1 MTDAFSRD
9 NEQETVTRSAA
20 AEFAVRPLPLG
31 HRLGEL
37 QLDEVLGVGG
47 FGIVY
52 RAFDRTLRR
61 AVAIKEYMPSMLATR
76 GGDYTVSLRS
86 ERFAQAFDAGRS
98 AFLNEARLL
107 AQFDHPGLVKVLH
120 FWESHGT
127 AYMVMPFYEG
137 RTLKQLLDGGAQMGE
152 TQLRNI
158 VAALLGAL
166 DTLHRAQCFHRDI
179 ALDNIL
185 IRPDGNPILLDFGAA
200 RKRIGD
206 LVDDSAM
213 MIKPGYAPIE
223 QYTDDPAFGQGPWT
237 DLYALGAVM
246 HAMVAGE
253 LPPAAVVRSIKD
265 TYRPLAARELTAREP
280 YSPAFLAAIDHALQ
294 LKIADRPESVAEF
307 AAELGLREFDRPPY
321 VSPMPATP
329 TQAQPREP
337 EGDRD
342 AGAARSGAEQAAAS
356 GSSGAGRSDNADAA
370 ATAAWPDGERARQ
383 SSPHRQADAGSAA
396 AAQGGVEP
404 GASAAE
410 PQHRQAGDERATSA
424 RSGAEQAQLQSYRQ
438 AGERGAAAA
447 KPDEAAAA
455 PPPPPPRRPTDD
467 RDAVRSQSGVE
478 RAAPQPPPRGHAS
491 EQDSLPARPVAGDAS
506 RQSASASS
514 DGMPPSG
521 ADGRRTSEMPLARDA
536 TGARENAGAGAMPA
550 AGTGHAAGASR
561 AAASPSGAS
570 AFAASASGAFASAAS
585 TPGAST
591 PGVSTPGTSAAARPA
606 ALRGDVRNRLRD
618 RRTIA
623 YAGGALAAVLAIGIG
638 VASLLKP
645 SGPAETAATNVSGPP
660 SPAATNASA
669 PPPPAA
675 TTAATATPAPGDTP
689 ASASVLAQREPP
701 PALAPP
707 PAAALA
713 DTTAPTPA
721 PAPTVATT
729 VTSEAALQPSQTT
742 SPGAQPAPPQIAKND
757 AGGAPAQHAPAANLA
772 PKGSL
777 DATETVIA
785 NSPASGVAPP
795 PATSVAAEAA
805 AAADQRP
812 PDMQETIPVRFRVRP
827 WGDVYVSGV
836 RRGASPPLRALS
848 LAPGVYQI
856 EIRNGTLP
864 PLRRTVKIDPG
875 SKPINI
881 DYAFE

>member
-1 MTDAFSRD
+1 MTDPFSRD
-9 NEQETVTRSAA
+9 NEQETMTRSAA

-86 ERFAQAFDAGRS
+86 VRFAQAFDAGRS

-152 TQLRNI
+152 TQLRHI

-246 HAMVAGE
+246 HAMVTGE
-253 LPPAAVVRSIKD
+253 LPPAAVVRSIQD
-265 TYRPLAARELTAREP
+265 TYRPLATRELTAREP
-280 YSPAFLAAIDHALQ
+280 YSPAFLAAIDHTLQ
-294 LKIADRPESVAEF
+294 LKIADRPESVAQF
-307 AAELGLREFDRPPY
+307 AAELGLREFERPP
-321 VSPMPATP
+321 SPHVAPPASP
-329 TQAQPREP
+329 AQAQPREP
-337 EGDRD
+337 REPAGDREAD
-342 AGAARSGAEQAAAS
+342 AAEDGAQRAATSRSPDARRRDDADG
-356 GSSGAGRSDNADAA
+356 GADAA
-370 ATAAWPDGERARQ
+370 AMRLDGERARQ
-383 SSPHRQADAGSAA
+383 SRPPLESQESQESASYRHGDSASAA
-396 AAQGGVEP
+396 AERAG
-404 GASAAE
+404 GASAAP
-410 PQHRQAGDERATSA
+410 PQQPPSTDDREAGPLRPRADHAPSLSPS
-424 RSGAEQAQLQSYRQ
+424 REH
-438 AGERGAAAA
+438 AGERD
-447 KPDEAAAA
+447 PL
-455 PPPPPPRRPTDD
+455 PPRP
-467 RDAVRSQSGVE
+467 
-478 RAAPQPPPRGHAS
+478 
-491 EQDSLPARPVAGDAS
+491 
-506 RQSASASS
+506 
-514 DGMPPSG
+514 
-521 ADGRRTSEMPLARDA
+521 
-536 TGARENAGAGAMPA
+536 
-550 AGTGHAAGASR
+550 
-561 AAASPSGAS
+561 
-570 AFAASASGAFASAAS
+570 
-585 TPGAST
+585 
-591 PGVSTPGTSAAARPA
+591 AAART
-606 ALRGDVRNRLRD
+606 GWRD

-623 YAGGALAAVLAIGIG
+623 YAGGALAVSLAIGIG
-638 VASLLKP
+638 VAYLVKP
-645 SGPAETAATNVSGPP
+645 SGRPETT
-660 SPAATNASA
+660 ATNASA
-669 PPPPAA
+669 SPPLAA
-675 TTAATATPAPGDTP
+675 TPALTPAPGSAP
-689 ASASVLAQREPP
+689 ATLAQRAEPQ

-707 PAAALA
+707 STPA
-713 DTTAPTPA
+713 DTIAHE

-729 VTSEAALQPSQTT
+729 AA
-742 SPGAQPAPPQIAKND
+742 GASAAPQIANND
-757 AGGAPAQHAPAANLA
+757 AGAASARAAPAANLA

-777 DATETVIA
+777 DATETVVA
-785 NSPASGVAPP
+785 NPSASGGAPP
-795 PATSVAAEAA
+795 VSPSVAAEAA
-805 AAADQRP
+805 AAADQQP
-812 PDMQETIPVRFRVRP
+812 PDLQETIPVRFHVRP

-836 RRGASPPLRALS
+836 KRGASPPLRTLS

-875 SKPINI
+875 SKPVSI

>member
-1 MTDAFSRD
+1 MTDPFSRD
-9 NEQETVTRSAA
+9 NEQETVPRSAA

-86 ERFAQAFDAGRS
+86 VRFAQAFDAGRS

-152 TQLRNI
+152 TQLRHI

-237 DLYALGAVM
+237 DLYALGAVL
-246 HAMVAGE
+246 HAMVTGE
-253 LPPAAVVRSIKD
+253 LPPAAVVRSIQD
-265 TYRPLAARELTAREP
+265 TYRPLATRELSAREP
-280 YSPAFLAAIDHALQ
+280 YSPAFLAAIDHALR

-307 AAELGLREFDRPPY
+307 AAELGLRELDRAPY
-321 VSPMPATP
+321 AAPMPAGSA
-329 TQAQPREP
+329 QAQPQPQPQPRSSEP
-337 EGDRD
+337 EGDRG
-342 AGAARSGAEQAAAS
+342 AGAARTGEPPAAAGSPDAHRRDDAGVGAAENADATRFDGGGERAGPSRQTSRQPASHRREDPVSAAAGRAGEDSGASAVPHRRDDDERGEPTMSAQGGAQRAQTPSHRQASARDASAVRPDAEAAAS
-356 GSSGAGRSDNADAA
+356 SSRPRPSDDRDAEPLQPRADHAPSSSSSSRDGGVPPPGAGDRHVSDAPGARAAAGVSAASAAGTADAA
-370 ATAAWPDGERARQ
+370 GAGAGVSKAFA
-383 SSPHRQADAGSAA
+383 SS
-396 AAQGGVEP
+396 
-404 GASAAE
+404 GASAA
-410 PQHRQAGDERATSA
+410 S
-424 RSGAEQAQLQSYRQ
+424 
-438 AGERGAAAA
+438 
-447 KPDEAAAA
+447 
-455 PPPPPPRRPTDD
+455 
-467 RDAVRSQSGVE
+467 V
-478 RAAPQPPPRGHAS
+478 
-491 EQDSLPARPVAGDAS
+491 
-506 RQSASASS
+506 
-514 DGMPPSG
+514 
-521 ADGRRTSEMPLARDA
+521 
-536 TGARENAGAGAMPA
+536 
-550 AGTGHAAGASR
+550 
-561 AAASPSGAS
+561 
-570 AFAASASGAFASAAS
+570 ASAAS
-585 TPGAST
+585 AAS
-591 PGVSTPGTSAAARPA
+591 RPA
-606 ALRGDVRNRLRD
+606 AHAARLGHVRMRLRD

-623 YAGGALAAVLAIGIG
+623 YAGGALAVSLAIGIG
-638 VASLLKP
+638 VAYLVKP
-645 SGPAETAATNVSGPP
+645 SGRTE
-660 SPAATNASA
+660 
-669 PPPPAA
+669 
-675 TTAATATPAPGDTP
+675 TTAADALAPPSLAATPAPMPGG
-689 ASASVLAQREPP
+689 ASATAALAQRGEPQ

-707 PAAALA
+707 PAPA
-713 DTTAPTPA
+713 DMTAHEPE
-721 PAPTVATT
+721 PTVATT
-729 VTSEAALQPSQTT
+729 VAGASAAPALPS
-742 SPGAQPAPPQIAKND
+742 PQPASPQIANND
-757 AGGAPAQHAPAANLA
+757 AGAVSAHGAPASNLA

-785 NSPASGVAPP
+785 NPSASGGAPP
-795 PATSVAAEAA
+795 VSPSVAEEAAAA

-812 PDMQETIPVRFRVRP
+812 PDMQETVPVRFHVRP

-836 RRGASPPLRALS
+836 KRGASPPLRTLS

-856 EIRNGTLP
+856 EIRNGALP

-875 SKPINI
+875 SKPVSI

>member
-1 MTDAFSRD
+1 MTDPYSRD

-37 QLDEVLGVGG
+37 QLDDVLGVGG

-86 ERFAQAFDAGRS
+86 ERFAQAFDAGRG

-107 AQFDHPGLVKVLH
+107 AQFDHSGLVKVLH

-137 RTLKQLLDGGAQMGE
+137 RTLKQLLDGGLQMGE

-223 QYTDDPAFGQGPWT
+223 QYTDDPAFSQGPWT

-265 TYRPLAARELTAREP
+265 TYRPLATRELAAREL

-294 LKIADRPESVAEF
+294 LRIADRPESVAEF

-321 VSPMPATP
+321 VAPMPPAET
-329 TQAQPREP
+329 QPRQP
-337 EGDRD
+337 AGDRD
-342 AGAARSGAEQAAAS
+342 ATAAPPGVEQAAQSRPRQQEGDRGAAAA
-356 GSSGAGRSDNADAA
+356 GSDAAQAAQPQQHGQRDRDAA
-370 ATAAWPDGERARQ
+370 A
-383 SSPHRQADAGSAA
+383 QA
-396 AAQGGVEP
+396 GVEQT
-404 GASAAE
+404 S
-410 PQHRQAGDERATSA
+410 QSQSHRQAGDRDATSA
-424 RSGAEQAQLQSYRQ
+424 QSGIAHAQSNRQ
-438 AGERGAAAA
+438 AGDRDATSSRSDAERAAQSPPHRPASDGDSAPAQPGVERTSRQPQREQASDRDVFPAQKTGAGGQSSPQKPAFSPRDGMPAPESAGPHARHGQAGAPEPDAPPVSDSPRARDAVGTAAVAGGGASSASAAAA
-447 KPDEAAAA
+447 SSSAGASTANASTAATASAA
-455 PPPPPPRRPTDD
+455 PRP
-467 RDAVRSQSGVE
+467 DA
-478 RAAPQPPPRGHAS
+478 RAAP
-491 EQDSLPARPVAGDAS
+491 LGD
-506 RQSASASS
+506 
-514 DGMPPSG
+514 M
-521 ADGRRTSEMPLARDA
+521 RR
-536 TGARENAGAGAMPA
+536 
-550 AGTGHAAGASR
+550 
-561 AAASPSGAS
+561 
-570 AFAASASGAFASAAS
+570 
-585 TPGAST
+585 
-591 PGVSTPGTSAAARPA
+591 
-606 ALRGDVRNRLRD
+606 RLRD

-623 YAGGALAAVLAIGIG
+623 YAGGALAVLIAIGIG
-638 VASLLKP
+638 AAYLVKP
-645 SGPAETAATNVSGPP
+645 ARDVETATNASVPP
-660 SPAATNASA
+660 SPAATPVPGGSA
-669 PPPPAA
+669 PA
-675 TTAATATPAPGDTP
+675 
-689 ASASVLAQREPP
+689 LAQREPQ

-707 PAAALA
+707 PAAAPAPASA
-713 DTTAPTPA
+713 DTTVHE

-729 VTSEAALQPSQTT
+729 VGGESAPQATPQS
-742 SPGAQPAPPQIAKND
+742 AQPAAPQIANNT
-757 AGGAPAQHAPAANLA
+757 GVAPSRNAQATNIA

-777 DATETVIA
+777 DSTETVVA
-785 NSPASGVAPP
+785 NPSASGVAQ
-795 PATSVAAEAA
+795 PASTSVAAEAA
-805 AAADQRP
+805 AAAAAADQRP
-812 PDMQETIPVRFRVRP
+812 LDTSETIPVRFHVRP
-827 WGDVYVSGV
+827 WGDIYVSGV
-836 RRGASPPLRALS
+836 RRGASPPLRSLS

-856 EIRNGTLP
+856 EIRNGALP

-875 SKPINI
+875 SKPVNI

>member
-1 MTDAFSRD
+1 MTDPFSRD
-9 NEQETVTRSAA
+9 NEQETVTRGGG

-86 ERFAQAFDAGRS
+86 VRFAQAFDAGRS

-137 RTLKQLLDGGAQMGE
+137 RTLKQLLDGGAQIGE
-152 TQLRNI
+152 TQLRHI

-223 QYTDDPAFGQGPWT
+223 QYTDDPAFSQGPWT

-246 HAMVAGE
+246 HAMVTGE
-253 LPPAAVVRSIKD
+253 LPPAAVVRSIQD

-321 VSPMPATP
+321 VAPMPAGAP
-329 TQAQPREP
+329 QPREA
-337 EGDRD
+337 RD
-342 AGAARSGAEQAAAS
+342 AGAAEDGARRAAAS
-356 GSSGAGRSDNADAA
+356 GSPEARRRGDADAR
-370 ATAAWPDGERARQ
+370 PDGERARQ
-383 SSPHRQADAGSAA
+383 PEQPPPARQSAAHRLGDSAQADGEGAGDESGAA
-396 AAQGGVEP
+396 AARWQGD
-404 GASAAE
+404 
-410 PQHRQAGDERATSA
+410 DERADERPDESTDEPAA
-424 RSGAEQAQLQSYRQ
+424 RAERAMAAQSGAQPAQTPPPPQAS
-438 AGERGAAAA
+438 ERGAAATRSDA
-447 KPDEAAAA
+447 DSGAPSPRPWAADGRDGESSG
-455 PPPPPPRRPTDD
+455 PRVDHMQ
-467 RDAVRSQSGVE
+467 SQSQSQSPPSRSREHAGE
-478 RAAPQPPPRGHAS
+478 RDPR
-491 EQDSLPARPVAGDAS
+491 PARPGVADAS
-506 RQSASASS
+506 RQAAPASRDGGAPPPEASGPRVSDAPVSRDAAGADAEAAMSAAAAGAGAPARAGASNASASS
-514 DGMPPSG
+514 G
-521 ADGRRTSEMPLARDA
+521 A
-536 TGARENAGAGAMPA
+536 PA
-550 AGTGHAAGASR
+550 VC
-561 AAASPSGAS
+561 AASTAS
-570 AFAASASGAFASAAS
+570 TASAAS
-585 TPGAST
+585 RSTAPAGPPGN
-591 PGVSTPGTSAAARPA
+591 ARA
-606 ALRGDVRNRLRD
+606 RLRD

-623 YAGGALAAVLAIGIG
+623 YAGGALAVLVALGIG
-638 VASLLKP
+638 VAHLVKP
-645 SGPAETAATNVSGPP
+645 SGRTEATAANALAPL
-660 SPAATNASA
+660 SPAAPPVPGSVSA
-669 PPPPAA
+669 
-675 TTAATATPAPGDTP
+675 
-689 ASASVLAQREPP
+689 LAQRGEPP
-701 PALAPP
+701 RAPRRRP
-707 PAAALA
+707 SAQIANHDAGAASAH
-713 DTTAPTPA
+713 
-721 PAPTVATT
+721 
-729 VTSEAALQPSQTT
+729 
-742 SPGAQPAPPQIAKND
+742 GAQAS
-757 AGGAPAQHAPAANLA
+757 NLA
-772 PKGSL
+772 PNGSL
-777 DATETVIA
+777 DATETVVA
-785 NSPASGVAPP
+785 NP
-795 PATSVAAEAA
+795 PAGAEPPVSPSVAQEAA
-805 AAADQRP
+805 AAAEQRP
-812 PDMQETIPVRFRVRP
+812 PDMQETIPVRLHVRP

-836 RRGASPPLRALS
+836 KRGASPPLRTLS

-875 SKPINI
+875 SKPVSI